1 MKTASVMMIG
11 AAAFLAACASEP
23 TTTAAVAV
31 DPTPTPAATD
41 YTVFFAF
48 DRADLSALGAE
59 TVAEASG
66 AAEGSTSVSV
76 VGHTDTVG
84 SVAYNQALSEARAA
98 TVVGAMVGNGV
109 NPAIITA
116 SGRSELDLAVPTADG
131 VREARNRRVEISV
144 DGVAAP
150 VQEVTYDCV
159 IVASDGLCESASTKE
174 GIVLHN

>member
-11 AAAFLAACASEP
+11 AAAFLAACAGE
-23 TTTAAVAV
+23 TTTVAVA
-31 DPTPTPAATD
+31 PAPAPAPVATD

-59 TVAEASG
+59 TVSEASG
-66 AAEGSTSVSV
+66 ASAGSTSVSV

>member
-11 AAAFLAACASEP
+11 AAAFLAACASE
-23 TTTAAVAV
+23 TTTVAVA
-31 DPTPTPAATD
+31 PAPAPVVATD

-48 DRADLSALGAE
+48 DRADLSELGAQ
-59 TVAEASG
+59 TVSEASG
-66 AAEGSTSVSV
+66 AAQAATSVSV

-84 SVAYNQALSEARAA
+84 SVAYNQSLSEARAA

-116 SGRSELDLAVPTADG
+116 SGRSELDLAVATADNT
-131 VREARNRRVEISV
+131 REARNRRVEISV

-150 VQEVTYDCV
+150 VAEVTYDCV
-159 IVASDGLCESASTKE
+159 IVASDGLCEAASTKD

>member
-11 AAAFLAACASEP
+11 AAAFLAACAGE
-23 TTTAAVAV
+23 TTTVAVAPAPA
-31 DPTPTPAATD
+31 PTVATD

-59 TVAEASG
+59 TVSAASG

-98 TVVGAMVGNGV
+98 NVVGAMVGNGV

-150 VQEVTYDCV
+150 VQEVSYDCV

>member
-1 MKTASVMMIG
+1 MKIASVMMIG
-11 AAAFLAACASEP
+11 ATAFLAACASE
-23 TTTAAVAV
+23 TTEVAVA
-31 DPTPTPAATD
+31 PAPAPAAATE

-48 DRADLSALGAE
+48 DRADLSDLGAQ

-66 AAEGSTSVSV
+66 AAADATSVSV

-84 SVAYNQALSEARAA
+84 SVQYNQALSEARAA

-116 SGRSELDLAVPTADG
+116 SGRSELDLAVATADG

-144 DGVAAP
+144 DGIAVAAAP
-150 VQEVTYDCV
+150 VEYDCV
-159 IVASDGLCESASTKE
+159 IVASDGLCESASTAE
-174 GIVLHN
+174 GIVLKN

>member
-1 MKTASVMMIG
+1 MKTASIMMIG
-11 AAAFLAACASEP
+11 AAAFLAGCAGETVMVDAPEP
-23 TTTAAVAV
+23 AAVV
-31 DPTPTPAATD
+31 ATD

-48 DRADLSALGAE
+48 DRADLSELGAQ

-66 AAEGSTSVSV
+66 AAMTSNSVSV

-116 SGRSELDLAVPTADG
+116 SGRSELDLAVATADG

-144 DGVAAP
+144 DGVAAAAP
-150 VQEVTYDCV
+150 AAALDCV
-159 IVASDGLCESASTKE
+159 IVASDGLCEAASTAD
-174 GIVLHN
+174 GIVLNP